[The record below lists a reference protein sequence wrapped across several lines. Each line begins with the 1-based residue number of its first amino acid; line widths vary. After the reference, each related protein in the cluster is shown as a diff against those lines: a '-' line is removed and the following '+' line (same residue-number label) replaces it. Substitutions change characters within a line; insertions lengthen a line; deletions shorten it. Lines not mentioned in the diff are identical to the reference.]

1 MTTREGL
8 HKEKERILM
17 KKKKSEDLDRVIK
30 RITTI
35 EKIRPSHKEILQFV
49 KYIIREQYKIKPL
62 IKVKRIDINEE
73 TAKKLMSEGFPL
85 IDKKEI
91 KLDMDSAENLF
102 KNICRALQRKEK
114 IAPEIKKINQAIRK
128 GEIDL
133 QELFKKLVEGDKE
146 YLDSIGE
153 KTGLN
158 KWLLLFLAESSI
170 NPSLEAYAEKLKG
183 YVAQE
188 SWLRSYCP
196 VCGSAPVSG
205 ELRNVEKLEGG
216 VRFLVC
222 SSCSFKWRFKRLT
235 CPFCGNNDHKKL
247 RYFNTEADGK
257 AYRVD
262 VCEEC
267 KKYIK
272 TIDTGALGEITP
284 LVEDM
289 ATLHLDVIAQKE
301 GYKRGVPG
309 ILEMEKS
316 GE

>member
-17 KKKKSEDLDRVIK
+17 KKKKSEELSRIIK
-30 RITTI
+30 RINVI
-35 EKIRPSHKEILQFV
+35 EKERPSHKEILQFV
-49 KYIIREQYKIKPL
+49 KGIIREQHKIKPS

-73 TAKKLMSEGFPL
+73 TAKNQMKEGFPL
-85 IDKKEI
+85 IDKKDI
-91 KLDMDSAENLF
+91 KLDMNSAENLF
-102 KNICRALQRKEK
+102 KNICKALQRKEK
-114 IAPEIKKINQAIRK
+114 IAPEIKKITQAIRK

-133 QELFKKLVEGDKE
+133 KELFGKLIAGDKA
-146 YLDSIGE
+146 YIDSAGE
-153 KTGLN
+153 KTELN
-158 KWLLLFLAESSI
+158 RWLLLFLAESSI
-170 NPSLEAYAEKLKG
+170 HPVLEAYAEKLKG
-183 YVAQE
+183 YVDQE
-188 SWLRSYCP
+188 IWFRGYCP
-196 VCGSAPVSG
+196 VCGSAPVLG
-205 ELRNVEKLEGG
+205 ELRKDAGE
-216 VRFLVC
+216 RFLQC
-222 SSCSFKWRFKRLT
+222 SSCSFQWRFKRLA
-235 CPFCGNNDHKKL
+235 CPFCGNEDHKKL
-247 RYFNTEADGK
+247 RHFHTEADGK

-272 TIDTGALGEITP
+272 TIDLRELNVEVVP

-289 ATLHLDVIAQKE
+289 STLHLDIIAEKE